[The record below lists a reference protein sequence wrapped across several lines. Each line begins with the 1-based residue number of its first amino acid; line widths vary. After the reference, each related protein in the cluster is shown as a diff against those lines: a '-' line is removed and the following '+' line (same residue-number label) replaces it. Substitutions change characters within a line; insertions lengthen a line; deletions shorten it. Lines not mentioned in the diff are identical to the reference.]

1 MQAETSLDCDVLV
14 IGGGATG
21 AGVLFDL
28 AQRGLRV
35 ILAEQNDV
43 ATGTSGRYHGL
54 LHSGGRYAVRDPES
68 ARECIE
74 ENWIVRRIAPH
85 TIEDT
90 GGWFVAFPPDDPS
103 YIPLWLK
110 GCESVGIPTEPISL
124 AQALREEPHLN
135 PQAYAIYR
143 VPDAACDSFELIH
156 TLIEAAAAL
165 GGRTLNYHRVCTIEK
180 VGGKVIGALLENRRT
195 GSYVR
200 VHASAIVNAAGP
212 WAGEIAKLAGADI
225 HMTHDRGVMVAMN
238 VRWVNTIINRLATP
252 SDGDILVPVGTV
264 CVIGTTSVV
273 VDRPDDLDIPAE
285 EITQM
290 LDAGEIMI
298 PDFRKARALRA
309 WAGVRPLYDPP
320 QKRAGEAEGGLGA
333 DGRFITRSFRALSHA
348 DVGAAGM
355 LSIVGGKLTT
365 YRQMAE
371 KISDEVCAYLGV
383 QAKCRTAETLLPK
396 PTWFGG
402 KGRKLH
408 TLTQR
413 LYQLEHAPRHND
425 LICECEIVTRSQ
437 LETAIKAS
445 GEGVSLDDLRRDLR
459 LGMGPCQAGFCG
471 YRAAG
476 ILNQVTHAPPAQ
488 SVAALRDFIEERFRG
503 NRPLLWGH
511 QLRQALLDE
520 LIYRRALGV
529 PALQPEPGTAAN

>member
-1 MQAETSLDCDVLV
+1 MQAETSLNCDVLV

-28 AQRGLRV
+28 AQRGLRA

-90 GGWFVAFPPDDPS
+90 GGWFAAFPPDDPS
-103 YIPLWLK
+103 YIPRWLA
-110 GCESVGIPTEPISL
+110 GCEAVGIPTEPVSI

-135 PQAYAIYR
+135 PSAYAIYR

-156 TLIEAAAAL
+156 TLVEAAAAL
-165 GGRTLNYHRVCTIEK
+165 GAITLNYHRVCAIEK
-180 VGGKVIGALLENRRT
+180 AGGKVIGALLENRRT
-195 GSYVR
+195 GALVR
-200 VHASAIVNAAGP
+200 VHADAIVNAAGP
-212 WAGEIAKLAGADI
+212 WAGEVAKLAGADI

-238 VRWVNTIINRLATP
+238 VRWVNTIINRLAP
-252 SDGDILVPVGTV
+252 PGDGDILVPVGTV

-273 VDRPDDLDIPAE
+273 VERPDDLDIPAE
-285 EITQM
+285 EVTQM

-298 PDFRKARALRA
+298 PEFRKARALRA

-320 QKRAGEAEGGLGA
+320 QKREGEAEGGVGE

-371 KISDEVCAYLGV
+371 RICDEVCAYLKV
-383 QAKCRTAETLLPK
+383 QATCRTAETPLPK

-402 KGRKLH
+402 GRRKLH
-408 TLTQR
+408 VLSHR
-413 LYQLEHAPRHND
+413 LHQLEHAPTHNN
-425 LICECEIVTRSQ
+425 LICECEIVTRDQ
-437 LETAIKAS
+437 LETAIRAS

-476 ILNQVTHAPPAQ
+476 ILGE
-488 SVAALRDFIEERFRG
+488 VAHLSPDRAIKALAAFIEERFRG

-520 LIYRRALGV
+520 MIYRRALGV
-529 PALQPEPGTAAN
+529 PTLQAEAQATAD

>member
-1 MQAETSLDCDVLV
+1 MQAATSLNCDVLV

-21 AGVLFDL
+21 AGVLLDL

-35 ILAEQNDV
+35 VLAEQNDI

-74 ENWIVRRIAPH
+74 ENAIVRRIAPH
-85 TIEDT
+85 TLEDT
-90 GGWFVAFPPDDPS
+90 GGWFAAFPPDDPE
-103 YIPLWLK
+103 YIPHWLA
-110 GCESVGIPTEPISL
+110 GCKAVGIPTESVTL
-124 AQALREEPHLN
+124 AQALKEEPHLN
-135 PQAYAIYR
+135 PKAYAIYR
-143 VPDAACDSFELIH
+143 VPDAACDSFELVH
-156 TLIEAAAAL
+156 TLTEAAAAF
-165 GGRTLNYHRVCTIEK
+165 GGITLNYHRVCSIEK
-180 VGGKVIGALLENRRT
+180 AGGKVIGALLENRRN
-195 GSYVR
+195 GAQVR
-200 VHASAIVNAAGP
+200 VHAGAVVNAAGP
-212 WAGEIAKLAGADI
+212 WAGEIAKMAGADI
-225 HMTHDRGVMVAMN
+225 HMTHDRGIMVAMN

-252 SDGDILVPVGTV
+252 GDGDILVPVGTV

-273 VDRPDDLDIPAE
+273 IDRPDDLDIPAE
-285 EITQM
+285 EVTQM
-290 LDAGEIMI
+290 LDAAEVMI

-320 QKRAGEAEGGLGA
+320 QKREGEAEGGVGE

-371 KISDEVCAYLGV
+371 KIADEVCQYLGV
-383 QAKCRTAETLLPK
+383 RAVCRTAETALPK
-396 PTWFGG
+396 PSWFSGNS
-402 KGRKLH
+402 RRLH
-408 TLTQR
+408 SMTHR
-413 LYQLEHAPRHND
+413 LHQLEHAPTHNN
-425 LICECEIVTRSQ
+425 LICECEIVTRDQ
-437 LETAIKAS
+437 LEAAIKAS
-445 GEGVSLDDLRRDLR
+445 PEGVSLDDLRRDLR

-476 ILNQVTHAPPAQ
+476 VLGETANLPPAE
-488 SVAALRDFIEERFRG
+488 SIAALATFIQERFRG

-520 LIYRRALGV
+520 MIYRRALGV
-529 PALQPEPGTAAN
+529 PSLQPEAHATSD